1 MNELWQHLKKSDPED
16 WIAKKNLKEFE
27 VTTYTN
33 KVHIVFGGSIIGTPN
48 LSVFLW
54 CLTLVG
60 EENKSPFIRVWK
72 PSPSIHALKP
82 WGEARQG
89 KPKEDNIC

>member
-1 MNELWQHLKKSDPED
+1 MESQIRLVNEYFLNGQTFQIHEQKKQE
-16 WIAKKNLKEFE
+16 
-27 VTTYTN
+27 
-33 KVHIVFGGSIIGTPN
+33 
-48 LSVFLW
+48 LW

-72 PSPSIHALKP
+72 PSPSRRVLKSR
-82 WGEARQG
+82 GEVRKG